1 MSNTQGSFV
10 DSVIIAAR
18 ENPIAAGLIGG
29 GALWL
34 LIGNEKLKSAASL
47 ASPTSSPSSSDTAAR
62 HQRSASSRYEATPA
76 PPTAPEMDHE
86 GSLGLGET
94 LHHARTA
101 ASDAV
106 SKAADQMKDRF
117 DEGTNYARDM
127 VGQLDEILPGKET
140 FTRAQSSLADLL
152 ERQPLL
158 LGAIGL
164 AVGAS
169 VAGAFRASDLEN
181 EWVGVYSDSV
191 KEDLNERAG
200 AVSQSV
206 REAADTLKDEI
217 KDAGTE
223 TFDRVK
229 QAGMDAAE
237 AAGRKVTTP

>member
-10 DSVIIAAR
+10 DSVITAAR
-18 ENPIAAGLIGG
+18 ENPIAAALIGG

-34 LIGNEKLKSAASL
+34 LIGSEKLKSAASI
-47 ASPTSSPSSSDTAAR
+47 TSTTFPSSDTATRRQKSAR
-62 HQRSASSRYEATPA
+62 SRYEATPA

-86 GSLGLGET
+86 GSFGLGET
-94 LHHARTA
+94 LHDARTA
-101 ASDAV
+101 TSDAV

-117 DEGTNYARDM
+117 DEGTDYAWDM
-127 VGQLDEILPGKET
+127 IGQLDEILPAKET

-152 ERQPLL
+152 DRQPLV

-164 AVGAS
+164 AVGAT
-169 VAGAFRASDLEN
+169 VAGAFQSSALEN
-181 EWVGVYSDSV
+181 EWVGEYSDSV
-191 KEDLNERAG
+191 KGELNERAG

-206 REAADTLKDEI
+206 REAADTLKNEI

-237 AAGRKVTTP
+237 AAGQKLRAP

>member
-10 DSVIIAAR
+10 DSVITAAR
-18 ENPIAAGLIGG
+18 ENPIAAALIGG

-34 LIGNEKLKSAASL
+34 LIGSEKLKSAASI
-47 ASPTSSPSSSDTAAR
+47 TSTTFPSSDTATRRQKSAR
-62 HQRSASSRYEATPA
+62 SRYEATPA

-86 GSLGLGET
+86 GSFGLGET
-94 LHHARTA
+94 LHDARTA
-101 ASDAV
+101 TSDAV

-117 DEGTNYARDM
+117 DEGTDYAWDM
-127 VGQLDEILPGKET
+127 IGQLDEILPGKET

-152 ERQPLL
+152 DRQPLV

-164 AVGAS
+164 AVGAT
-169 VAGAFRASDLEN
+169 VAGAFQSSALEN
-181 EWVGVYSDSV
+181 EWVGEYSDSV
-191 KEDLNERAG
+191 KGELNERAG

-206 REAADTLKDEI
+206 REAADTLKNEI

-229 QAGMDAAE
+229 QAGMDVAE
-237 AAGRKVTTP
+237 AAGQKLRAP

>member
-1 MSNTQGSFV
+1 MSNTQAGFV

-18 ENPIAAGLIGG
+18 ENPIAAALIGG

-34 LIGNEKLKSAASL
+34 LIGSEKLRSAANL
-47 ASPTSSPSSSDTAAR
+47 ASTTTFRSSDTSTR
-62 HQRSASSRYEATPA
+62 RQGSASSRYEATPA

-86 GSLGLGET
+86 GSFGLGET

-117 DEGTNYARDM
+117 DEGTTYARDM

-152 ERQPLL
+152 ERQPLV

-164 AVGAS
+164 AVGAA
-169 VAGAFRASDLEN
+169 VAGAFQTSDLEN
-181 EWVGVYSDSV
+181 EWVGEYSDSV
-191 KEDLNERAG
+191 KGELNERAG

-206 REAADTLKDEI
+206 REAADTLKNEI
-217 KDAGTE
+217 KDAGAE

-229 QAGMDAAE
+229 QAGIDAAE
-237 AAGRKVTTP
+237 AAGRKVKAP

>member
-18 ENPIAAGLIGG
+18 ENPIAAALIGG

-47 ASPTSSPSSSDTAAR
+47 ATTTSFPSSDTAAR
-62 HQRSASSRYEATPA
+62 HRRSASSRYEATPA

-127 VGQLDEILPGKET
+127 VGQLDEILPGKEKISHV
-140 FTRAQSSLADLL
+140 RNLRLLICLNDSRSCLA
-152 ERQPLL
+152 P
-158 LGAIGL
+158 
-164 AVGAS
+164 
-169 VAGAFRASDLEN
+169 
-181 EWVGVYSDSV
+181 
-191 KEDLNERAG
+191 
-200 AVSQSV
+200 
-206 REAADTLKDEI
+206 
-217 KDAGTE
+217 
-223 TFDRVK
+223 
-229 QAGMDAAE
+229 
-237 AAGRKVTTP
+237 

>member
-10 DSVIIAAR
+10 DSVITAAR
-18 ENPIAAGLIGG
+18 ENPIAAALIGG

-34 LIGNEKLKSAASL
+34 LIGSEKLKSAASI
-47 ASPTSSPSSSDTAAR
+47 TSTTFPSSDTATRRQKSAR
-62 HQRSASSRYEATPA
+62 SRYEATPA

-86 GSLGLGET
+86 GSFGLGET
-94 LHHARTA
+94 LHDARTA
-101 ASDAV
+101 TSDAV

-117 DEGTNYARDM
+117 DESTDYAWDM
-127 VGQLDEILPGKET
+127 IGQLDEILPGKET

-152 ERQPLL
+152 DRQPLV

-164 AVGAS
+164 AVGAT
-169 VAGAFRASDLEN
+169 VAGAFQSSALEN
-181 EWVGVYSDSV
+181 EWVGEYSDSV
-191 KEDLNERAG
+191 KGELNERAG

-206 REAADTLKDEI
+206 REAADTLKNEI

-229 QAGMDAAE
+229 QAGMDVAE
-237 AAGRKVTTP
+237 AAGQKLSAP

>member
-1 MSNTQGSFV
+1 MSNTQGSFF
-10 DSVIIAAR
+10 DSVITAAR
-18 ENPIAAGLIGG
+18 ENPIAACLIGG

-34 LIGNEKLKSAASL
+34 LIGNETLKSAASL
-47 ASPTSSPSSSDTAAR
+47 ASTTPLPSNTTTR
-62 HQRSASSRYEATPA
+62 RQRSASSRYEATPA

-86 GSLGLGET
+86 GSFGLGET
-94 LHHARTA
+94 LHDARTA

-127 VGQLDEILPGKET
+127 IGQLDEILPGKET
-140 FTRAQSSLADLL
+140 FTRAQSSLTDLL
-152 ERQPLL
+152 ERQPLV

-164 AVGAS
+164 LVGAA
-169 VAGAFRASDLEN
+169 VAGAFGASDLEN
-181 EWVGVYSDSV
+181 KWVGEYSDSI
-191 KEDLNERAG
+191 KEDVNERVG

-206 REAADTLKDEI
+206 REAADTLKNEI

-229 QAGMDAAE
+229 KAGMEATE
-237 AAGRKVTTP
+237 AAGRKVNAP

>member
-10 DSVIIAAR
+10 DSVITAAR
-18 ENPIAAGLIGG
+18 ENPIAAALIGG

-34 LIGNEKLKSAASL
+34 LIGSEKLKSAASI
-47 ASPTSSPSSSDTAAR
+47 TSTTFPSSDTATRRQKSAR
-62 HQRSASSRYEATPA
+62 SRYEATPA

-86 GSLGLGET
+86 GSFGLGET
-94 LHHARTA
+94 LHDARTA
-101 ASDAV
+101 TSDAV

-127 VGQLDEILPGKET
+127 IGQLDEILPGQET

-152 ERQPLL
+152 ERQPLV

-164 AVGAS
+164 LVGAA

-181 EWVGVYSDSV
+181 KWVGEYSDSI
-191 KEDLNERAG
+191 KEDVNERVG

-206 REAADTLKDEI
+206 REAADTLKNEI

-237 AAGRKVTTP
+237 AVGRKVKAP

>member
-18 ENPIAAGLIGG
+18 ENPIAAALIGG

-34 LIGNEKLKSAASL
+34 LVGKDRLKTAASL
-47 ASPTSSPSSSDTAAR
+47 ATTTAAPASDTAAR
-62 HQRSASSRYEATPA
+62 RQRSASSRYEATPA
-76 PPTAPEMDHE
+76 PPTVPEMDHE
-86 GSLGLGET
+86 GSIGLGET
-94 LHHARTA
+94 LHDARTA

-106 SKAADQMKDRF
+106 SKAADQMKGRF

-140 FTRAQSSLADLL
+140 FTRAQSSLAELL
-152 ERQPLL
+152 ERQPLV

-164 AVGAS
+164 AVGAA
-169 VAGAFRASDLEN
+169 VAGAFQASDLEN
-181 EWVGVYSDSV
+181 AWVGGYSDSV
-191 KEDLNERAG
+191 KEDFNERAG

-206 REAADTLKDEI
+206 REAADTLKNEI

-223 TFDRVK
+223 AFDRVK
-229 QAGMDAAE
+229 QTGVDAIDASRQK
-237 AAGRKVTTP
+237 AKMP

>member
-10 DSVIIAAR
+10 DSVITAAR
-18 ENPIAAGLIGG
+18 ENPIAAALIGG

-34 LIGNEKLKSAASL
+34 LIGSEKLKSAASI
-47 ASPTSSPSSSDTAAR
+47 TSTTFPSSDTATRRQKSAR
-62 HQRSASSRYEATPA
+62 SRYEATPA

-86 GSLGLGET
+86 GSFGLGET
-94 LHHARTA
+94 LHDARTA

-106 SKAADQMKDRF
+106 SKAAGQMKDRF

-127 VGQLDEILPGKET
+127 IGQLDEILPGKDT

-152 ERQPLL
+152 ERQPLV

-164 AVGAS
+164 AVGAA
-169 VAGAFRASDLEN
+169 VAGAFQSSDLEN
-181 EWVGVYSDSV
+181 EWVGEYSDSV
-191 KEDLNERAG
+191 KGELNERAG

-229 QAGMDAAE
+229 QAGMDVAE
-237 AAGRKVTTP
+237 AAGQKLRAP